1 MAVSESRKKANA
13 KWDKDNMSVLA
24 CKVRKEQADAFREYA
39 RKQGLTGNAL
49 LKDYVLSCIGQ
60 GDAAGQA
67 LSAEE
72 AV

>member
-39 RKQGLTGNAL
+39 RKRGLTGNAL
-49 LKDYVLSCIGQ
+49 LKEYVLECIKEESS
-60 GDAAGQA
+60 AGHIC
-67 LSAEE
+67 LTESE
-72 AV
+72 A

>member
-1 MAVSESRKKANA
+1 
-13 KWDKDNMSVLA
+13 MSVLA

-60 GDAAGQA
+60 GDSAGQA
-67 LSAEE
+67 PSTEE